1 MGKPLPNDYGTFS
14 INRAALIAS
23 ILWRSRSTICNHII
37 NFITVKTAR
46 FMLTKGDDEIVK
58 TDNATKEKLRNGRNV
73 DFIAHCFV
81 GCLNDFR
88 LV

>member
-1 MGKPLPNDYGTFS
+1 MK
-14 INRAALIAS
+14 
-23 ILWRSRSTICNHII
+23 
-37 NFITVKTAR
+37 NFVTVKTAR

-58 TDNATKEKLRNGRNV
+58 TENATQENLQNGRNV

-81 GCLNDFR
+81 ECLSDFR